1 MKNWTN
7 SIALALTAATLTL
20 TAACTDPTPADV
32 AAPAEP
38 ELIEVNGMK
47 MTPEDY
53 DLLFRVIPAQGAAEQ
68 AALDEIRRT
77 FTVEDFRNERWVERW
92 PEIWG
97 PDAAVSFSH
106 GWPTIALAYELD
118 FRMSERFG
126 KDWEADEATVAK
138 ARKTLATELDR
149 YVFEGHVERER
160 EYRASRERS
169 LREMKERRDSLAA
182 LEVKR

>member
-32 AAPAEP
+32 AAPAEE
-38 ELIEVNGMK
+38 ELIELNGAMVTYEGYHL
-47 MTPEDY
+47 MEH
-53 DLLFRVIPAQGAAEQ
+53 VVPARLAAEQ

-77 FTVEDFRNERWVERW
+77 FTVEDMRNARWVERW

-97 PDAAVSFSH
+97 PDGWDTGH
-106 GWPTIALAYELD
+106 MWPTFALARRLD
-118 FRMSERFG
+118 LRMSERFG
-126 KDWEADEATVAK
+126 KDWDADAAMVAE
-138 ARKTLATELDR
+138 ARKTMATELDR
-149 YVFEGHVERER
+149 YVFDGHVERQH